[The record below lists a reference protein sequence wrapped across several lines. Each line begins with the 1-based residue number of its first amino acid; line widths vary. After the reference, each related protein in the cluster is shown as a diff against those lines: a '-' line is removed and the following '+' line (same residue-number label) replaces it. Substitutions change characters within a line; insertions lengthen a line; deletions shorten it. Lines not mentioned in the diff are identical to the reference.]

1 VTASPF
7 RRILPIHYAWIVV
20 GVTFV
25 TLLVAQAIR
34 STPGLLTLPLEAE
47 FGWDRAS
54 ISLAVAISLVA
65 FGLGG
70 PLGGATLD
78 RFGPRRV
85 LIAGCALIAGGIWAL
100 TLVRELWQFY
110 VVWGIVIGLGTGA
123 AGNVVSGVVA
133 HRWFRTHQGL
143 VIGALGAAV
152 SAGQLIFIPTIAQVL
167 VTTGWRPAIS
177 ILAVALVVVLVPL
190 LFLMRD
196 KPEDIGL
203 RPYGEGAA
211 SKSQERSLD
220 ARGTP
225 IRAALR
231 TRDFWLLAGSFFVCG
246 YTSNGLIGT
255 HLIPHAVEHGF
266 TEVTAAGAVAL
277 LGSLNIVGTL
287 ASGWLTDRYDPRKL
301 LAFYYG
307 FRATSLFALPFIY
320 ELQWLVV
327 FAVVYGLDWVATVPP
342 TVNLTAARFG
352 RASLGTLYGW
362 IWFSHMMGAA
372 LAAYAGG
379 FFRVLLGDY
388 HLIFISAGVMGFI
401 AVNLALRISPGRFG
415 GSSSTTLPSEP
426 GSRLAPTPAS

>member
-1 VTASPF
+1 VTTSPLA
-7 RRILPIHYAWIVV
+7 RITHVHYAWIVV
-20 GVTFV
+20 ALTFV

-34 STPGLLTLPLEAE
+34 STPGLLALPLESE

-54 ISLAVAISLVA
+54 VSLGVAISLVA

-70 PLGGATLD
+70 PLGGATID

-85 LIAGCALIAGGIWAL
+85 LIAGCALIASGIWAL
-100 TLVRELWQFY
+100 TQVRELWQFY

-123 AGNVVSGVVA
+123 AGNVVSGVIA
-133 HRWFRTHQGL
+133 HRWFRSHQGL

-152 SAGQLIFIPTIAQVL
+152 SAGQLIFIPTIASVM
-167 VTTGWRPAIS
+167 VTSGWRPAIS

-190 LFLMRD
+190 VFLMRD
-196 KPEDIGL
+196 RPEDMGL
-203 RPYGEGAA
+203 RPFGEGA
-211 SKSQERSLD
+211 KSAANERALD
-220 ARGTP
+220 TRGTP
-225 IRAALR
+225 LREALR
-231 TRDFWLLAGSFFVCG
+231 TRDFWLLASSFFVCG

-255 HLIPHAVEHGF
+255 HLVPHAVEHGF
-266 TEVTAAGAVAL
+266 TEVTAAGAIAL

-301 LAFYYG
+301 LAFYYA

-320 ELQWLVV
+320 ELQWLVL
-327 FAVVYGLDWVATVPP
+327 FAIVYGLDWVATVPP

-401 AVNLALRISPGRFG
+401 AVNLALRIS
-415 GSSSTTLPSEP
+415 
-426 GSRLAPTPAS
+426 APTARSIPHLAEAPAAT

>member
-1 VTASPF
+1 MTRPPGATSSPLS
-7 RRILPIHYAWIVV
+7 RIARIHYAWVIV
-20 GVTFV
+20 GITFV
-25 TLLVAQAIR
+25 TLLVAQSIR

-54 ISLAVAISLVA
+54 ISLAVAISLIA

-85 LIAGCALIAGGIWAL
+85 LIAGCVLIAGGIWAL
-100 TLVRELWQFY
+100 TQLRELWQFY
-110 VVWGIVIGLGTGA
+110 LIWGLVIGLGTGA

-152 SAGQLIFIPTIAQVL
+152 SAGQLIFIPTIAAVL
-167 VTTGWRPAIS
+167 VSTGWRPAIS

-190 LFLMRD
+190 LLFMRD
-196 KPEDIGL
+196 KPEDMGL
-203 RPYGEGAA
+203 KPFGEGAT
-211 SKSQERSLD
+211 SRSRERVLD
-220 ARGTP
+220 TRGTP
-225 IRAALR
+225 LRAAVG

-266 TEVTAAGAVAL
+266 TEVAAAGTLAL

-301 LAFYYG
+301 LALYYG

-320 ELQWLVV
+320 ELQWLVL
-327 FAVVYGLDWVATVPP
+327 FAIVYGLDWVATVPP

-388 HLIFISAGVMGFI
+388 HLMFISAGIMGFI
-401 AVNLALRISPGRFG
+401 AVNLALRISAPR
-415 GSSSTTLPSEP
+415 LP
-426 GSRLAPTPAS
+426 APAEATAPAPA

>member
-1 VTASPF
+1 MRTLVS
-7 RRILPIHYAWIVV
+7 RITHVHYAWVV
-20 GVTFV
+20 VAVTFV
-25 TLLVAQAIR
+25 TLLTAQSIR
-34 STPGLLTLPLEAE
+34 ATPGLLTLPLEAE

-54 ISLAVAISLVA
+54 ISLAVAVSLIA

-70 PLGGATLD
+70 PLGGGMID

-100 TLVRELWQFY
+100 LAVRELWQFY
-110 VVWGIVIGLGTGA
+110 LIWGVVIGLGTGA
-123 AGNVVSGVVA
+123 AGNVVSGVIA

-152 SAGQLIFIPTIAQVL
+152 SAGQLIFIPTIAAVQVAS
-167 VTTGWRPAIS
+167 GWRAGIS
-177 ILAVALVVVLVPL
+177 ILAVALVIVLVPL
-190 LFLMRD
+190 VVFMRD
-196 KPEDIGL
+196 EPKDVGL

-211 SKSQERSLD
+211 SRAKERALD
-220 ARGTP
+220 TRGTP
-225 IRAALR
+225 LRAALR

-266 TEVTAAGAVAL
+266 TEVTAAGALAL
-277 LGSLNIVGTL
+277 LGSLNIIGTL

-301 LAFYYG
+301 LALYYG

-320 ELQWLVV
+320 ELQWLVL
-327 FAVVYGLDWVATVPP
+327 FAIVYGLDWVATVPP

-388 HLIFISAGVMGFI
+388 HLMFISAGIMGFI
-401 AVNLALRISPGRFG
+401 AVNLALRITPSRRVEPAVVAAEPSP
-415 GSSSTTLPSEP
+415 
-426 GSRLAPTPAS
+426 A

>member
-1 VTASPF
+1 MVTHTPF
-7 RRILPIHYAWIVV
+7 SRIHYGWVVV
-20 GVTFV
+20 GLTFV

-34 STPGLLTLPLEAE
+34 STPGLLTLPLEKD

-54 ISLAVAISLVA
+54 ISLGVAISLIA

-70 PLGGATLD
+70 PLGGATVD

-85 LIAGCALIAGGIWAL
+85 VIAGCALIAGGIWAL
-100 TLVRELWQFY
+100 TQVRELWQFY
-110 VVWGIVIGLGTGA
+110 VIWGIVIGLGTGA
-123 AGNVVSGVVA
+123 AGNVVSGVIA
-133 HRWFRTHQGL
+133 HRWFRKHQGL
-143 VIGALGAAV
+143 VIGGLGAAV
-152 SAGQLIFIPTIAQVL
+152 SAGQLIFIPIIATIIVSS
-167 VTTGWRPAIS
+167 GWRPAIS
-177 ILAVALVVVLVPL
+177 ILAVALVIVLIPL
-190 LFLMRD
+190 FFLMRD
-196 KPEDIGL
+196 RPEDVGL
-203 RPYGEGAA
+203 RPYGEDEAA
-211 SKSQERSLD
+211 AKSPEREVD
-220 ARGTP
+220 VRGTP
-225 IRAALR
+225 LREALR

-255 HLIPHAVEHGF
+255 HLVPHAVEHGF

-277 LGSLNIVGTL
+277 LGSLNIVGTF

-307 FRATSLFALPFIY
+307 FRASSLFALPFIY
-320 ELQWLVV
+320 ELQWLLL
-327 FAVVYGLDWVATVPP
+327 FAIVYGLDWVATVPP
-342 TVNLTAARFG
+342 TVNLTASRFG

-401 AVNLALRISPGRFG
+401 AVNLALRI
-415 GSSSTTLPSEP
+415 
-426 GSRLAPTPAS
+426 APPTRTHPVAEVAAPATA